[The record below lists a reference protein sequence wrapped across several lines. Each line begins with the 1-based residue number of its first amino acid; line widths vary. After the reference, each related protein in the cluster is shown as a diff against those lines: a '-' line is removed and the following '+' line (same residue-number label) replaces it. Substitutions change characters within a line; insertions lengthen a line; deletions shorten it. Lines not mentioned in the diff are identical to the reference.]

1 MTPYV
6 TQCLRGT
13 GCFPLCLVSKATEQK
28 KGTGPRARNLA
39 SCPGFIV
46 DQLRALGQ
54 ATLGHCLLISKMRYS
69 LFHKTVLSVSNP
81 GAFTLAVPSGWV
93 FLLRAVWL
101 LPATFLIRLTL
112 TSLLKTGNCRVVF
125 MPFSLRCPLFF
136 ITLSLQFPRLHSAQN
151 FLIIYLL
158 RCVIC
163 HPSYLS
169 ASFTRADFCLRCS
182 VMYLR
187 HRD

>member
-6 TQCLRGT
+6 SQCLRGT
-13 GCFPLCLVSKATEQK
+13 ACFPLCLESKATKQK

-39 SCPGFIV
+39 FCPGFIV
-46 DQLRALGQ
+46 DQLCALDQ
-54 ATLGHCLLISKMRYS
+54 VTLGHCLLISKMRYS
-69 LFHKTVLSVSNP
+69 FFHKIVLSVSNS

-101 LPATFLIRLTL
+101 LPAAFLIRLTL
-112 TSLLKTGNCRVVF
+112 TSLLKTGNCRLCSH
-125 MPFSLRCPLFF
+125 PPLSFF
-136 ITLSLQFPRLHSAQN
+136 RNAVSLQFPRLHSAQN

-163 HPSYLS
+163 CPSSLN